1 MAMSNAQQGTRGL
14 SAGDWIRLQRLRG
27 AKAYYVSSQTTLANS
42 VVGSNEDIINPV
54 GMPRTIYSPAMLIPR
69 DVGTSRIR
77 RPASFYTDFRAS
89 QTADFVTQKQTST
102 DGPAKTL
109 TDTKLCNCTSTT
121 LTPRLTGCK
130 VCSKTPVHNRIQ

>member
-1 MAMSNAQQGTRGL
+1 MAMSNAQAGTRGL

-27 AKAYYVSSQTTLANS
+27 ARNFEADKPGDITGT
-42 VVGSNEDIINPV
+42 VV
-54 GMPRTIYSPAMLIPR
+54 MPQTIYNKAMLIPR

-77 RPASFYTDFRAS
+77 RPASFWTDYRAS
-89 QTADFVTQKQTST
+89 QTADYVTQKQTVST
-102 DGPAKTL
+102 NPSKTL
-109 TDTKLCNCTSTT
+109 TSAKVCTCTTTT

>member
-14 SAGDWIRLQRLRG
+14 SAGDWIRIQRLRG
-27 AKAYYVSSQTTLANS
+27 ARNFEADKPGDITGT
-42 VVGSNEDIINPV
+42 VV
-54 GMPRTIYSPAMLIPR
+54 MPQTIYNKAMLIPR

-89 QTADFVTQKQTST
+89 QTADFVTQKQTVTS
-102 DGPAKTL
+102 GPAKTL
-109 TDTKLCNCTSTT
+109 TNTKLCNCTSTT